1 MFLAARCPVCGHPVS
16 DACAECWSAALP
28 APADSAVPA
37 AVAFVGAGRRLVLGL
52 KYANGRTLARPL
64 AARMAPLVAER
75 SADIVTWAP
84 TSSRRIRRRGYDQAE
99 LIARALARELGL
111 PCRPMLRRL
120 AGSAAQTGRSR
131 AERSAGAP
139 RFVARRSWGPLRALL
154 VDDVVT
160 TGATLR
166 AAERALRRGGCA
178 EVIPIAGAATPGSG
192 GRQAT
197 DTGRRRA
204 RPGERMVRR

>member
-16 DACAECWSAALP
+16 DACVGCWSAALP
-28 APADSAVPA
+28 APTDATVPA
-37 AVAFVGAGRRLVLGL
+37 AVAFVGAGRRLILGL
-52 KYANGRTLARPL
+52 KYGNGRTLARPL
-64 AARMAPLVAER
+64 AARMAPLVAGC

-84 TSSRRIRRRGYDQAE
+84 TSGRRLRRRGYDQAE

-120 AGSAAQTGRSR
+120 SGSAAQTGRNR
-131 AERSAGAP
+131 AERRAGAP
-139 RFVARRSWGPLRALL
+139 RFVARRSWGPQRVLL

-166 AAERALRRGGCA
+166 AAERALRRAGCS
-178 EVIPIAGAATPGSG
+178 EIFPVAGAATPDPGGARRSDTTSG
-192 GRQAT
+192 RT
-197 DTGRRRA
+197 
-204 RPGERMVRR
+204 RPGEGMVPR